1 MAIGM
6 GRMLGFELPQNFN
19 FPYVAQSV
27 TEFWRRWH
35 MTLSQWFRD
44 YLYIPLGGNR
54 ISPLRTYINLW
65 VVFLLCGLWHGAAW
79 TFVLWGAY
87 HGAFLVL
94 ERAYLSKLLASAPRI
109 IRHIYL
115 PVVVA
120 LSWVPFRAETIGGS
134 FDYYRTLFGL
144 GAKENVTMLGD
155 IAADGMVAVFI
166 TGLIVALWPL
176 ASETAT
182 AFSRRTKWRI
192 EFASGGALAA
202 VTQIAAAFLLIVCAG
217 SLAGG
222 GYNPFIYFRF

>member
-94 ERAYLSKLLASAPRI
+94 ERAYLSKFLSSAPRL

-115 PVVVA
+115 PFVVA
-120 LSWVPFRAETIGGS
+120 LSWVPFRAETISGS
-134 FDYYRTLFGL
+134 FDYYGALIGL
-144 GAKENVTMLGD
+144 SATVNPVTVKD
-155 IAADGMVAVFI
+155 IAADGMVNVFI
-166 TGLIVALWPL
+166 IGLMVAFWPL
-176 ASETAT
+176 ISETA
-182 AFSRRTKWRI
+182 AALSQRFEWLKKY
-192 EFASGGALAA
+192 ASDRSLIAA
-202 VTQIAAAFLLIVCAG
+202 TQIAAALLFIACAA